1 MGSKRRVWVMGC
13 WGVAGVVL
21 VATTM
26 GVDSSGNFAYAG
38 LSLDGLII
46 PAVLFVAGL
55 AGFVRKL
62 A

>member
-1 MGSKRRVWVMGC
+1 MSTKRRVWIMGC
-13 WGVAGVVL
+13 WGVAGVAL
-21 VATTM
+21 IATMM
-26 GVDSSGNFAYAG
+26 GVDRSGNFAYAG